1 MSDLSFEW
9 DRRKAETNL
18 QKHGVSFDE
27 AKSVFYDE
35 DARVI
40 TDPDHSETED
50 RFIIIGRSRILRVL
64 VIAHCYRHDD
74 SIIRLISARKASKT
88 EEKQYRRNK

>member
-1 MSDLSFEW
+1 MSDLRFEW
-9 DRRKAETNL
+9 DKRKSETNL

-40 TDPDHSETED
+40 TGPDRSRTED
-50 RFIIIGRSRILRVL
+50 RFIIIGLSRILRVL
-64 VIAHCYRHDD
+64 VIAHCYRQDD
-74 SIIRLISARKASKT
+74 SVIRLISARKATKT